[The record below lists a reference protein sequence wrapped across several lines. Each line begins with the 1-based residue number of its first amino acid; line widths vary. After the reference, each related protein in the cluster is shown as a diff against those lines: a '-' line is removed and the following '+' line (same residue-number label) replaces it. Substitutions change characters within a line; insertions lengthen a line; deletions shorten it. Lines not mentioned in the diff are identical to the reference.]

1 MKLRNYKYIA
11 VNASGKLV
19 KGRFETINKY
29 TCTKYLES
37 KNLKVKELTETNSII
52 TKLNSIVVSSV
63 LSRQQLIFFLKQL
76 SAILK
81 AGITITSALE
91 VLALQQDNKYLR
103 RLLFTIYL
111 DIGNGHTFSRSLAKH
126 PKEFPNM
133 LIQMVEIGEISG
145 NLPQTI
151 LKMAN
156 YYENQ
161 TKISNSIKATV
172 RMPIMYLGLTIL
184 VAIGLVLFVFPS
196 ITDLFVSFEGSELPA
211 ITMFFLSTSDFLSN
225 NIILILLVII
235 LGTLTIYLLY
245 KYVPKIRYF
254 FSAILLKSP
263 MFGKLIQMYNQ
274 ILIANSLSQMLSNGV
289 NTLYAL
295 ETIRDLLNNVIYL
308 ELIENTIDNIQDG
321 SPFSKAFKES
331 SFIDPIMA
339 RMVATGE
346 NTGDIPSLMTNLSEY
361 YNDMSELRI
370 NKIKNALQPILLIF
384 VYAIIG
390 VMLLAIMLPM
400 LSLGQQI

>member
-1 MKLRNYKYIA
+1 MELRNYKYTA
-11 VNASGKLV
+11 VTTSGKIV
-19 KGRFETINKY
+19 KGRFETINRY

-37 KNLKVKELTETNSII
+37 KNLKIKSLTESNSII
-52 TKLNSIVVSSV
+52 TKLNSIVISSV

-76 SAILK
+76 SALLK

-91 VLALQQDNKYLR
+91 VLALQQEKKHLR
-103 RLLFTIYL
+103 RLLFTLNL
-111 DIGNGHTFSRSLAKH
+111 DIGNGHSFSQSLAKH

-145 NLPQTI
+145 NLQHTI
-151 LKMAN
+151 LRMAN

-172 RMPIMYLGLTIL
+172 RMPLMYLGLTIL

-196 ITDLFVSFEGSELPA
+196 ITDLFVSFEGSELPP
-211 ITMFFLSTSDFLSN
+211 ITIFFLKASDFLSN
-225 NIILILLVII
+225 NIIII
-235 LGTLTIYLLY
+235 LSVIGLTSLTTYFLY
-245 KYVPKIRYF
+245 KYVSKVRYIL
-254 FSAILLKSP
+254 SAILLKSP
-263 MFGKLIQMYNQ
+263 IFGKLIQMYNQ

-295 ETIRDLLNNVIYL
+295 ETIKDLLKNVVYL
-308 ELIENTIDNIQDG
+308 ELIENTIKNIQDG

-331 SFIDPIMA
+331 DFIDPIMA

-370 NKIKNALQPILLIF
+370 NKIKNSLQPILLIF
-384 VYAIIG
+384 VYSIIG

>member
-1 MKLRNYKYIA
+1 MELRNYKYVA
-11 VNASGKLV
+11 VNTKGKIV

-37 KNLKVKELTETNSII
+37 KNLKIQSLTESNNIF

-76 SAILK
+76 SALLK

-103 RLLFTIYL
+103 RLFFTINL
-111 DIGNGHTFSRSLAKH
+111 DISNGLSFSQSLGKH

-145 NLPQTI
+145 KLPQTI
-151 LKMAN
+151 LRMAD
-156 YYENQ
+156 YYDNQ
-161 TKISNSIKATV
+161 TKISNSIKSTV
-172 RMPIMYLGLTIL
+172 RMPLMYLGLTIL
-184 VAIGLVLFVFPS
+184 VAVGLVLFVFPS
-196 ITDLFVSFEGSELPA
+196 ITDLFVSFEGSELPG
-211 ITMFFLSTSDFLSN
+211 ITVFFLNASSFLSN
-225 NIILILLVII
+225 NIITILVVI
-235 LGTLTIYLLY
+235 TLLSSTIYLLY
-245 KYVPKIRYF
+245 KYVPKIRYV

-263 MFGKLIQMYNQ
+263 IFGQLIQMYNQ
-274 ILIANSLSQMLSNGV
+274 ILIANSLAQMLSNGV

-295 ETIRDLLNNVIYL
+295 ETIKDLLNNVIYL
-308 ELIENTIDNIQDG
+308 ELIENTVKNIQDG

-331 SFIDPIMA
+331 DFIDPIMA

-370 NKIKNALQPILLIF
+370 NRIKNLLQPILLIF

-400 LSLGQQI
+400 LSLGSQI

>member
-1 MKLRNYKYIA
+1 
-11 VNASGKLV
+11 
-19 KGRFETINKY
+19 
-29 TCTKYLES
+29 LES
-37 KNLKVKELTETNSII
+37 KSLKIQNLTESNNIL
-52 TKLNSIVVSSV
+52 TKLNSIVVSKV

-76 SAILK
+76 SALLK

-103 RLLFTIYL
+103 RLFFTINL
-111 DIGNGHTFSRSLAKH
+111 DISNGLSFSQSLGKH

-145 NLPQTI
+145 KLPQTI
-151 LKMAN
+151 LRMAD
-156 YYENQ
+156 YYDNQ
-161 TKISNSIKATV
+161 TKISNSIKSTV
-172 RMPIMYLGLTIL
+172 RMPLMYLGLTIL
-184 VAIGLVLFVFPS
+184 VAVGLVLFVFPS
-196 ITDLFVSFEGSELPA
+196 ITDLFVSFEGSELPG
-211 ITMFFLSTSDFLSN
+211 ITVFFLNASSFLSN
-225 NIILILLVII
+225 NIITILVVI
-235 LGTLTIYLLY
+235 TLLSSTIYLLY
-245 KYVPKIRYF
+245 KYVPKIRYV

-263 MFGKLIQMYNQ
+263 IFGQLIQMYNQ
-274 ILIANSLSQMLSNGV
+274 ILIANSLAQMLSNGV

-295 ETIRDLLNNVIYL
+295 ETIKDLLNNVIYL
-308 ELIENTIDNIQDG
+308 ELIENTVKNIQDG

-331 SFIDPIMA
+331 DFIDPIMA

-370 NKIKNALQPILLIF
+370 NRIKNLLQPMLLIF

-400 LSLGQQI
+400 LSLGSQI